1 MELLTAFYVGAGTT
15 AAFALC
21 LFTWIRAK
29 HDTALNDAHDEGFEL
44 GLEQNV
50 QIRLQGQQGRSS
62 VVEGRVPPS
71 FIDETMN

>member
-1 MELLTAFYVGAGTT
+1 MEQLTAFYVGAGTT

-21 LFTWIRAK
+21 LYTWIRAK
-29 HDTALNDAHDEGFEL
+29 HDTALNEAHDEGFEL

-50 QIRLQGQQGRSS
+50 EIRLQGQQPRSN
-62 VVEGRVPPS
+62 VVEARVGPS